1 MNDSDRLIKW
11 IGDKCKAK
19 ATKSVLNPK
28 INFHL
33 QSYLSDQ
40 GLSPSVGETNKLTG
54 MLKELHESDHIDY
67 NYLLDPKNNYKGD
80 TSPSLP
86 MHSAQLKAQGTLR
99 YQEIINELASKQ
111 TEPSSI

>member
-11 IGDKCKAK
+11 IGDKSKAK
-19 ATKSVLNPK
+19 STKSALNQK

-33 QSYLSDQ
+33 QNYLSDQ
-40 GLSPSVGETNKLTG
+40 GLNASVGETNRLTG
-54 MLKELHESDHIDY
+54 MLKELHDSDYIDY

-86 MHSAQLKAQGTLR
+86 MHSACLKAQGTLR
-99 YQEIINELASKQ
+99 YQEIINELASLQ
-111 TEPSSI
+111 TEPSKI

>member
-40 GLSPSVGETNKLTG
+40 GLSPSVGATNKL
-54 MLKELHESDHIDY
+54 MSLLQELHENEYVDY
-67 NYLLDPKNNYKGD
+67 TYLLDPKNNYKGD

-86 MHSAQLKAQGTLR
+86 MHRARLKTRGIAR
-99 YQEIINELASKQ
+99 YQEIINQLASKQ
-111 TEPSSI
+111 TESSKI